1 MLSRIDNPVCGR
13 LWCENG
19 RPAIKKQMLMSD
31 TNPSTYE
38 HIVFTEFDGSEG
50 ILVDLN
56 TKKYYQ
62 INETA
67 MLIWKGLE
75 KGLPANEIAA
85 EMTAT
90 YEITTEAALQSVE
103 QALKSFQT
111 YKLVRSS

>member
-1 MLSRIDNPVCGR
+1 
-13 LWCENG
+13 
-19 RPAIKKQMLMSD
+19 MSD
-31 TNPSTYE
+31 TNPSPYE

-75 KGLPANEIAA
+75 KGLPATEIAA
-85 EMTAT
+85 QMTAA
-90 YEITTEAALQSVE
+90 YEITPEAALQNVE
-103 QALKSFQT
+103 EAVKRFQNH
-111 YKLVRSS
+111 KLVTSS

>member
-1 MLSRIDNPVCGR
+1 
-13 LWCENG
+13 
-19 RPAIKKQMLMSD
+19 MLMSD
-31 TNPSTYE
+31 INPTPYE

-75 KGLPANEIAA
+75 KGMPPAQIVEEIVAN
-85 EMTAT
+85 
-90 YEITTEAALQSVE
+90 YEVTPEEAARNVDTTLQNF
-103 QALKSFQT
+103 AAH
-111 YKLVRSS
+111 KLIGAK